1 MKLVNVTN
9 NMTTVPYQSIIND
22 TEENYLPIQL
32 TQSDYKSG
40 YIRGERSFKLKNI
53 GDFDIN
59 ITQILFEDTHTP

>member
-32 TQSDYKSG
+32 IQSDYKSG